1 MPLMCS
7 DLFCVAN
14 PNRPN
19 SNRLIPEILTN
30 IFFSEFKFHAI
41 LHLTT
46 VFVSLTIIL
55 YV

>member
-1 MPLMCS
+1 MPLMYS

-19 SNRLIPEILTN
+19 PNRLMAEILIN

-41 LHLTT
+41 FWLTT
-46 VFVSLTIIL
+46 IFLSLAIIL
-55 YV
+55 HV